1 MAKLGPSWQSLLIP
15 RWKTGFLRIILSAP
29 SNKVSGAGAGS
40 FLASEQLG
48 VKGIM
53 VLNAVEGG
61 PAWKAGIQVGNGQK
75 LTSNLILAATVRK
88 DGMQVSAGK
97 AECELA
103 SEHGDI
109 LLYPPVHL
117 IVGHL
122 P

>member
-61 PAWKAGIQVGNGQK
+61 PAWKAGIQ
-75 LTSNLILAATVRK
+75 
-88 DGMQVSAGK
+88 
-97 AECELA
+97 
-103 SEHGDI
+103 
-109 LLYPPVHL
+109 
-117 IVGHL
+117 
-122 P
+122 